1 MARPTFNWDAY
12 AAKAK
17 FEEIRDLS
25 ASHGRLPTMYNP
37 DRTAVYLSSQD
48 IAVNVD
54 DLEDLQ
60 SLLREVKQSFFATL
74 NRQDHSYKKLHELE
88 TDYELLANL
97 LSNLESPPEHY
108 GTRLPNQ
115 PKSK

>member
-17 FEEIRDLS
+17 FDELRDL
-25 ASHGRLPTMYNP
+25 AVVHGRLPTMYNP

-54 DLEDLQ
+54 DLEEIQ
-60 SLLREVKQSFFATL
+60 ALLEEVKRSFFTTL
-74 NRQDHSYKKLHELE
+74 NHQEHSYKKLHELE

-108 GTRLPNQ
+108 GIRLPNQ
-115 PKSK
+115 PQGK